1 MQSVATSKIERAEDT
16 EEPRLADTL
25 KARNIS
31 PFIASEIGLGKKELL
46 SGEYA
51 ADLRKLIERRG
62 VLVFPGFNP
71 TDEEQIAFT
80 RTLGTFA
87 TEMRGERVF
96 KITLDRGANSSA
108 DYLKGSLYWHVDG
121 TMNKVPVWL
130 SLLSSKVLSPT
141 GGNTE
146 FCNTYAAWE
155 HLPEKEKQ
163 KLEGL
168 RVMHA
173 AWASLFYY
181 EPEPSYE
188 KLKQMIAL
196 GENELPLVW
205 KHRSGRRSLV
215 LGCTAHHVIGMNP
228 TESTELL
235 VRLREWA
242 TQPQFTYSHKWTV
255 GDMVMWDNTGSMHRA
270 MPYPPDCGR
279 MLHRTLL
286 KGEEPFA

>member
-1 MQSVATSKIERAEDT
+1 MATVATETSERIQDT
-16 EEPRLADTL
+16 EKLKIAERL
-25 KARNIS
+25 KAKDIS
-31 PFIASEIGLGKKELL
+31 PFIGSVIGLSKKDLM

-51 ADLRKLIERRG
+51 ADLRALIERRG
-62 VLVFPGFNP
+62 VLVFPQFNP
-71 TDEEQIAFT
+71 TDEEQIQFT

-87 TEMRGERVF
+87 LEMRGEKVF
-96 KITLDRGANSSA
+96 KITLDKGANSSA
-108 DYLKGSLYWHVDG
+108 DYLRGSLYWHVDG

-155 HLPEKEKQ
+155 QLPEPEK
-163 KLEGL
+163 KSLEGL
-168 RVMHA
+168 RVMHS
-173 AWASLFYY
+173 AWTSLFYY
-181 EPEPSYE
+181 DPEPSYAH
-188 KLKQMIAL
+188 LKEMIAL

-205 KHRSGRRSLV
+205 RHRSGRKSLV
-215 LGCTAHHVIGMNP
+215 LGCTAHHVIGMSAR
-228 TESTELL
+228 ESTELL

-242 TQPQFTYSHKWTV
+242 TQPRFTYCHKWAL

-270 MPYPPDCGR
+270 TPYPPDCGR
-279 MLHRTLL
+279 LLHRTLL